1 MILNILI
8 IHEIDWINKV
18 VFEPHHFAELFS
30 KKGHN
35 VFVMDCP
42 DVYDKKIFSGLKTN
56 TDYNYSRIYDDAS
69 ITLIHPPS
77 ILIKGLNRISHF
89 FTVKKIIKRIIIQ
102 NKIDIILLYG
112 AITNGIQTIQVAQ
125 ELKIP
130 VVYRLLDISHGLVTV
145 PLMKNLAKKYEHDVL
160 SNSNHILATTPDLS
174 RYAIEM
180 GAKKESVESFHLGI
194 NMHDFKPLKKDTAF
208 AESLGICNNDHVIV
222 FVGTIY
228 PFSGL
233 IELVFDFEKIEEQ
246 NPNIKLLIVG
256 GGPSYDKLQKLV
268 IKKKLESK
276 VILTNF
282 KPQKEIPKYI
292 SLANL
297 CINPFQIN
305 YVTNRI
311 LPTKI
316 LEYFAC
322 EKPVISTPLAGTKE
336 LLPDESFG
344 ILYSTSK
351 DFIKIMSNLLSDEN
365 RLKQLG
371 KQAYQYVQKNHNWDV
386 LSDQLLEKFELLVKK

>member
-1 MILNILI
+1 MNILI

-208 AESLGICNNDHVIV
+208 AESLGICNNDNVIV

>member
-1 MILNILI
+1 MNILI

-18 VFEPHHFAELFS
+18 IFEPHHLSELFS
-30 KKGHN
+30 KRGHN
-35 VFVMDCP
+35 VFVIDCP
-42 DVYDKKIFSGLKTN
+42 DTKNKNIRSGLKTKIVS
-56 TDYNYSRIYDDAS
+56 NYSRIYDDAS

-89 FTVKKIIKRIIIQ
+89 ISCKKTIKQTILE

-112 AITNGIQTIQVAQ
+112 SITNGIQTIQIA
-125 ELKIP
+125 EKLKIP
-130 VVYRLLDISHGLVTV
+130 VVYRLLDISHGLIKIPIV
-145 PLMKNLAKKYEHDVL
+145 KNLAKKYESNVL
-160 SNSNHILATTPDLS
+160 SNSIKVLTTTPDLS

-180 GAKKESVESFHLGI
+180 GTKKESVESFHLGI
-194 NMHDFKPLKKDTAF
+194 NINDFKPLEYNTSF
-208 AESLGICNNDHVIV
+208 AESLGISNDDNVIV

-228 PFSGL
+228 PFAGL
-233 IELVFDFEKIEEQ
+233 MELVSNFEKIEEQ
-246 NPNIKLLIVG
+246 NPNTKLLIVG
-256 GGPSYDKLQKLV
+256 GGPSYNKLQKLV
-268 IKKKLESK
+268 ITKKLESK

-292 SLANL
+292 SLADI

-322 EKPVISTPLAGTKE
+322 GKSVLSTPLAGTKE
-336 LLPDESFG
+336 LLPDEKYG
-344 ILYSTSK
+344 ILYSSSE
-351 DFIKIMSNLLSDEN
+351 DFAKTLSVLLLN
-365 RLKQLG
+365 KTRLKQLG
-371 KQAYQYVQKNHNWDV
+371 KQACEYAQKNHDWKI
-386 LSDQLLEKFELLVKK
+386 LSEQLLKILGKYV

>member
-1 MILNILI
+1 MNILI

-35 VFVMDCP
+35 VFVIDCP
-42 DVYDKKIFSGLKTN
+42 DAYDKKIFSGLKTN

-69 ITLIHPPS
+69 ITLIHPSS

-89 FTVKKIIKRIIIQ
+89 FTVKKIIKKIIIQ
-102 NKIDIILLYG
+102 NRIDIILLYG

-130 VVYRLLDISHGLVTV
+130 VVYRLLDISHALVKI
-145 PLMKNLAKKYEHDVL
+145 PLVKNLAKKYEQKVL
-160 SNSNHILATTPDLS
+160 SNSNHVLATTPDLS

-180 GAKKESVESFHLGI
+180 GAKNECVESFHLGI
-194 NMHDFKPLKKDTAF
+194 NTIDFKPIPKDIHL
-208 AESLGICNNDHVIV
+208 AESLGISSTDDVVV

-233 IELVFDFEKIEEQ
+233 LELVINFKKLKK
-246 NPNIKLLIVG
+246 NNSNIKIVIVG
-256 GGPSYDKLQKLV
+256 GGPSYDKLQKFV
-268 IKKKLESK
+268 IKNNLESEI
-276 VILTNF
+276 ILTNF
-282 KPQKEIPKYI
+282 KPQKELPKYI
-292 SLANL
+292 SLADI
-297 CINPFQIN
+297 CINPFEIN
-305 YVTNRI
+305 YITDRI

-322 EKPVISTPLAGTKE
+322 GKPVLSTPLSGTKE
-336 LLPDESFG
+336 LLPDEKFG
-344 ILYSTSK
+344 ILYSTSEN
-351 DFIKIMSNLLSDEN
+351 FLKILLELLLKKEK
-365 RLKQLG
+365 LKQLG
-371 KQAYQYVQKNHNWDV
+371 IKASNYAEKNHDWKI
-386 LSDQLLEKFELLVKK
+386 LSDQIIKKFDNLIK